1 MKKIY
6 SILALGFA
14 FAWNMDGAKVDLTNK
29 PEIGNLNY
37 GQIHLFNIVY
47 GQPEIQSYMAD
58 AKRKN
63 ELGIPNIVTDVT
75 FVLTEYIPCISFGE
89 DVRDISKN
97 IFEKNQPSLIK
108 IYTATIKS
116 LLKGGY
122 CENMEENL
130 QKIREFLSYDGDIFV
145 VDDAEQIG
153 SNNARTFQQKN
164 TDGKKQNPKRD
175 YGHLIDREK
184 EINQESSFTRAI
196 KERKNQL
203 KKAANH
209 DERPKFQD
217 PDRRY
222 LDGIKNFNKDTLK
235 KASDRQLEQKPND
248 SRKSL
253 LDAIKTFNKE
263 KGLKNGDYE
272 TLERKSNYRPTKNP
286 FLNEIETFDNDTLKK
301 TSDRSLEDVQPS
313 ENSGNDMASILRR
326 AMQNRRNSMEGN
338 DDNNEEED
346 NNEEWEDSETKD
358 MNLVQNYS
366 SSDVFIEP
374 SYESVDARWR

>member
-14 FAWNMDGAKVDLTNK
+14 FAWNIDGAKVDLTNK

-222 LDGIKNFNKDTLK
+222 LDGIKNFNNDTLK
-235 KASDRQLEQKPND
+235 KA
-248 SRKSL
+248 
-253 LDAIKTFNKE
+253 
-263 KGLKNGDYE
+263 
-272 TLERKSNYRPTKNP
+272 
-286 FLNEIETFDNDTLKK
+286 
-301 TSDRSLEDVQPS
+301 SDRSLEDVQPS

-326 AMQNRRNSMEGN
+326 AMQNRRNSMDGN

-358 MNLVQNYS
+358 MNLEQNYS